1 MKLLREYIR
10 ELLLIEAD
18 EAETDERGY
27 IIGADGKK
35 YNPKGRN
42 QWELPYQFENR
53 TESADG
59 LMGQITYFPDED
71 GTYNI
76 KSPSSMPAK
85 WDGVEGYVY
94 HHAHGVPG
102 FAHAVK
108 YGGTV
113 PGVEGV
119 HTGQS
124 AKKYSDAAAYDGAI
138 VVVHPELFNRPDLYT
153 WFTRPEWKD
162 LYSAAVEKLSALGGG
177 PGLIRKLQAFAIEA
191 RDPDSEWA
199 KKLIDSGAVT
209 SETLDKTVEAF
220 IDNGNEFVGQAK
232 AARKGAEMQGISYE
246 LFKYLG
252 GYLERSHYSVAK
264 GYTNETV
271 LIEFLDLFKEYES
284 APKPSVEEESD
295 AIAAGK
301 ELALKLGKGMFIVEF
316 AKDFAKMWRKLN
328 ISSREEIKEF
338 MRYARGN
345 RDDGYPDLDDLLS
358 NTSDGYTVP
367 DEAYAAL
374 ARLYYD

>member
-1 MKLLREYIR
+1 MRILREYIR
-10 ELLLIEAD
+10 ELLKESGEVD
-18 EAETDERGY
+18 NRGY
-27 IIGADGKK
+27 IIGSDGKK

-42 QWELPYQFENR
+42 QWEMPHHFEKR
-53 TESADG
+53 SMG
-59 LMGQITYFPDED
+59 LKGQIRYFPDED

-76 KSPSSMPAK
+76 KPPSPMPAE
-85 WDGVEGYVY
+85 WNGFEGYVY
-94 HHAHGVPG
+94 HDAHGALG

-108 YGGTV
+108 HGGTV

-119 HTGQS
+119 HAGQS
-124 AKKYSDAAAYDGAI
+124 AKKHSDFDDGSI
-138 VVVHPELFNRPDLYT
+138 VVVHPELWNSPNLYT
-153 WFTRPEWKD
+153 WFTRPEWKE
-162 LYSAAVEKLSALGGG
+162 LYKKALEKIKTYGGG
-177 PGLIRKLQAFAIEA
+177 ASFIRKLQAFAIEA

-252 GYLERSHYSVAK
+252 AYLERSHYSVAK
-264 GYTNETV
+264 GYADSPV
-271 LIEFLDLFKEYES
+271 LLEFLDLFKEYES

-316 AKDFAKMWRKLN
+316 AKAFAKVWRALK
-328 ISSREEIKEF
+328 ISSREEIQEF

-345 RDDGYPDLDDLLS
+345 REDGYPDLDDLLS
-358 NTSDGYTVP
+358 NTSDGYAVP

-374 ARLYYD
+374 ARMYYS

>member
-10 ELLLIEAD
+10 ELLLRESD

-42 QWELPYQFENR
+42 QWELPYQFKKSSFSSSNI
-53 TESADG
+53 G
-59 LMGQITYFPDED
+59 LRGQIRYFPDED

-76 KSPSSMPAK
+76 KPPSPIPAK
-85 WDGVEGYVY
+85 WDGFEGYVY
-94 HHAHGVPG
+94 HDAFGSLG
-102 FAHAVK
+102 SEGAVK

-113 PGVEGV
+113 PGVEGL
-119 HTGQS
+119 HAGQS
-124 AKKYSDAAAYDGAI
+124 AKEHSERDDGSI
-138 VVVHPELFNRPDLYT
+138 VVVHPELWNNPTRYT
-153 WFTRPEWKD
+153 WFTRPEGQA
-162 LYSAAVEKLSALGGG
+162 LYAAAVEKLSALGEG

-199 KKLIDSGAVT
+199 KKLIDSGALT
-209 SETLDKTVEAF
+209 PNTLDKTMELF
-220 IDNGNEFVGQAK
+220 IDNGNWFAKQAK
-232 AARKGAEMQGISYE
+232 SARKGAEMQGISFE
-246 LFKYLG
+246 LFRWLG
-252 GYLERSHYSVAK
+252 AYLENEYSSTSS
-264 GYTNETV
+264 GDSDQPV
-271 LIEFLDLFKEYES
+271 LLEFLDLFDEYEK

-295 AIAAGK
+295 AIAVGK
-301 ELALKLGKGMFIVEF
+301 DLAIKLGNGMHVVEF
-316 AKDFAKMWRKLN
+316 AKAFAKMWRKLR

-358 NTSDGYTVP
+358 NTDGYTVP